1 MKNPIPTLPPDI
13 EALRDYH
20 WRREATRRIE
30 TVAEA
35 EAFIEGVGFANAM
48 TDARTAGASLYVAVC
63 GRRDA
68 YMPRNVQKDA
78 EASQTWLLKDELL
91 RRGKVYYAKLAAA
104 RTLFI
109 RRSLIPYFHALNG
122 VARKDESHLLS
133 PEANRILRVLRRE
146 WELATRDLR
155 DAAKIEN
162 RATFTRALDELQRCM
177 KVVPLDVVYQPRFTY
192 IWTTG
197 EARFPS
203 ELKTEVSPDEA
214 LSAIAHAFLQT
225 AGITLC
231 GELARATGL
240 TRPNAGRAN
249 QALVKQHLATQ
260 LARGVYRWHE
270 IEEAR

>member
-1 MKNPIPTLPPDI
+1 MKDTIPILPPDI
-13 EALRDYH
+13 ETLRDYH

-30 TVAEA
+30 TVTEA

-109 RRSLIPYFHALNG
+109 RRSLIPHFHALNG
-122 VARKDESHLLS
+122 VSRKDESHLLS

-162 RATFTRALDELQRCM
+162 RATFTRALDELQRGM
-177 KVVPLDVVYQPRFTY
+177 KVVPLDVVYAPRFTY
-192 IWTTG
+192 IWTTA

-203 ELKTEVSPDEA
+203 ELKIEIAPDKATRE
-214 LSAIAHAFLQT
+214 IARAFLST
-225 AGITLC
+225 AVMTIP
-231 GELARATGL
+231 GELARATKL
-240 TRPNAGRAN
+240 PRPLAGKGN
-249 QALVKQHLATQ
+249 HALVHEGYAER
-260 LARGVYRWHE
+260 LARGVYRKVVMSGE
-270 IEEAR
+270 